1 MANNTSLKVTSPL
14 SREQEVDVQDP
25 LEVLNNQSL
34 ENQILIQKLTQEMN
48 ALHGQKDYYMKEL
61 PLQ

>member
-25 LEVLNNQSL
+25 LEVLNNH
-34 ENQILIQKLTQEMN
+34 QEMN